1 MLTFSSKAETTFT
14 REGFNNWKKAIEKFR
29 NHAGSNAHGEA
40 VLKWQILQATPVSEQ
55 LNTQLRQDQE
65 DRRQALLKQLHCLK
79 FLLRQGLA
87 IRGHDETE
95 GNLQQ
100 LLMMWSV
107 YDSNLKKM
115 GERK

>member
-1 MLTFSSKAETTFT
+1 M
-14 REGFNNWKKAIEKFR
+14 
-29 NHAGSNAHGEA
+29 
-40 VLKWQILQATPVSEQ
+40 SEQ

-87 IRGHDETE
+87 IHGHDETE

-107 YDSNLKKM
+107 YDSN
-115 GERK
+115 